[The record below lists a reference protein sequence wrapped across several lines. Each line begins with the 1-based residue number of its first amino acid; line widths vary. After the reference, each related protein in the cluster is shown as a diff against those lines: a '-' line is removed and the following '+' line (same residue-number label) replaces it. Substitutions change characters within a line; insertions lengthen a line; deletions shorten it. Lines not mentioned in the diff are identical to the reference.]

1 MRNEPNEMAI
11 SEFKATCLKVLEQ
24 VRRTGQE
31 IIVTKRGRPIALI
44 SPAPTVNKSPAWL
57 GSLRDRGRINDDI
70 VSPASDET
78 EWEAL
83 S

>member
-1 MRNEPNEMAI
+1 MRNEPDTMAI

-24 VRRTGQE
+24 IRRTGQE
-31 IIVTKRGRPIALI
+31 ILVTKRGRPIALI
-44 SPAPTVNKSPAWL
+44 SPAPAVDKAPGWI
-57 GSLRDRGRINDDI
+57 GSFRDRGRIDGDI